1 MVRRLPD
8 LVATLRD
15 HLNLSATE
23 LAICIAVVF
32 LAGCV
37 RGFAGFGLSAVA
49 MACLVL
55 ILPPVEL
62 IPVFYVLEGAAS
74 LAMFRGGV
82 RDADM
87 AQVWPLVIGSFV
99 GIPIGL
105 LATTSVSPELSK
117 LTAVLVILIL
127 TVLQF
132 SRRMPAVLA
141 TKPGRYG
148 VGTTAGIVTGLASV
162 GGMVV
167 ALYVLASQAK
177 PKEMRA
183 ALTMFLFIG
192 MFTSLIYLVLYG
204 VMTQTALI
212 RGSVLAPVTLVG
224 VFIGTLAFKPAWQAF
239 YRKFCLT
246 LLIVI
251 CLASLGRIAFGA

>member
-1 MVRRLPD
+1 ME
-8 LVATLRD
+8 
-15 HLNLSATE
+15 LSSVE
-23 LAICIAVVF
+23 LAFCSAVAF

-49 MACLVL
+49 MAGLVL

-62 IPVFYVLEGAAS
+62 IPVLYVLEGAAS
-74 LAMFRGGV
+74 LIMFRGGI

-87 AQVWPLVIGSFV
+87 SRVWPLAIGSFV

-105 LATTSVSPELSK
+105 LATTTVSPDLSK
-117 LTAVLVILIL
+117 LVAVIVILTL

-132 SRRMPAVLA
+132 SHSMPAAFA
-141 TKPGRYG
+141 TRSGRYA

-167 ALYVLASQAK
+167 ALYVLASRDNPAK
-177 PKEMRA
+177 MRA

-192 MFTSLIYLVLYG
+192 MFTSLGHMLLYG
-204 VMTQTALI
+204 VMTETALV
-212 RGSVLAPVTLVG
+212 RGAVLTPIVLAG
-224 VFIGTLAFKPAWQAF
+224 VFIGTCAFRPSLRNH
-239 YRKFCLT
+239 YRRFCLG
-246 LLIVI
+246 LLILI
-251 CLASLGRIAFGA
+251 CLASLSRLIAGA

>member
-1 MVRRLPD
+1 MVRHLPD
-8 LVATLRD
+8 LVATLLD

-23 LAICIAVVF
+23 SAVCIAVVF

-74 LAMFRGGV
+74 LVMFRGGV

-87 AQVWPLVIGSFV
+87 EQVWPLVIGSFV

-127 TVLQF
+127 TILQF

-141 TKPGRYG
+141 TKPGQYG

-192 MFTSLIYLVLYG
+192 MFTSLVYLVLYG
-204 VMTQTALI
+204 VMTQTAFI
-212 RGSVLAPVTLVG
+212 RGAVLAPATLAG
-224 VFIGTLAFKPAWQAF
+224 VLIGTLAFKPAWQVF

-251 CLASLGRIAFGA
+251 CLASLSRIGFGA